1 MRTKIL
7 AALCC
12 VAAMAAPAAQ
22 PGPRELFERARMLEE
37 SNSKLPEAI
46 VLYTQVAAQS
56 ADRPLAAA
64 AQLRIGLVHE
74 RLGQKADAQRA
85 FRAVMERHPD
95 QRELVRQARAKLGT
109 AAPPE
114 EIGPRA
120 RQVWKHENAA
130 PLGAPSPDG
139 KLLSYVDF
147 ETGNLAVR
155 SLAAASGRVLTTDAN
170 YVTRDVQWAEFSV
183 FSPDNRQIAY
193 GWYRSPGYE
202 LRVIGVDG
210 SNARTVYRS
219 DHTSFVHPFGWTP
232 DGRRILVSLSDNDGT
247 RRIAFVTVA
256 TGAVR
261 TLKTLDWRALARASL
276 SPDGAWIVYDF
287 PPDEKLAGR
296 DIYLLAADG
305 SREVRLIDHPSN
317 DLLPLWTPDGGHVMF
332 LTDRGGAM
340 AAWIQQVS
348 DGKPVGPARL
358 LKSDMNATIPVGLT
372 KSGALYYVLQS
383 GQEDIY
389 TASVDPATGRLL
401 DGPIRASEHRVGANT
416 HADWAP
422 DGARLV
428 YVSKRLPRPLGQL
441 FGARALMILDTNSGK
456 ARELSLPLAY
466 IERPSWSPD
475 GRELLVGGSSK
486 GKAGLYRVDAET
498 GQFTAVVELERPA
511 YFNGSAWGRDGKTIY
526 YVASPAA
533 GNVQRVMSLEL
544 DSGRERVVDDAPLPK
559 SDLAISHDG
568 RSLAY
573 RAARVDSS
581 GPTTVIRIVRLD
593 TGAKRDLTPG
603 VVVGFRG
610 ISWTPDDSH
619 LVFATS
625 DAKGKRTTFA
635 SVPASGGPAT
645 PFAEGLSLG
654 HVIGSRLHPDGRRLA
669 FTSRQGVDEIWAL
682 ENFLPVGGPS
692 STSSSGRR

>member
-1 MRTKIL
+1 MRTSLFATAIALL
-7 AALCC
+7 AATL
-12 VAAMAAPAAQ
+12 AAQ
-22 PGPRELFERARMLEE
+22 SPRELFERARLLEE

-56 ADRPLAAA
+56 VDRPLAAT
-64 AQLRIGLVHE
+64 AQLRIGLLHE

-85 FRAVMERHPD
+85 FRAVVERHSD
-95 QRELVRQARAKLGT
+95 QPELVRQARAKLET
-109 AAPPE
+109 AARPE
-114 EIGPRA
+114 DTGPRA

-147 ETGNLAVR
+147 ASGNLAIR
-155 SLAAASGRVLTTDAN
+155 SLASGTGRLLTSDAN
-170 YVTRDVQWAEFSV
+170 YITRDVQWAEFSV
-183 FSPDNRQIAY
+183 FSPDNRHIAY

-202 LRVIGVDG
+202 LRVVGVDG
-210 SNARTVYRS
+210 SSPRTVYRS
-219 DHTSFVHPFGWTP
+219 EHTSFVHPFAWTP
-232 DGRRILVSLSDNDGT
+232 DGRHVLVSLSDNDGT
-247 RRIAFVTVA
+247 RRIAFITVA

-276 SPDGAWIVYDF
+276 SPDGTWIVYDF
-287 PPDEKLAGR
+287 PPDEKVAAR

-305 SREVRLIDHPSN
+305 SREIRLVDHPSN
-317 DLLPLWTPDGGHVMF
+317 DLLPLWTPDGRHVMF

-340 AAWIQQVS
+340 AAWIQPVS
-348 DGKPVGPARL
+348 DGKPIGQARL
-358 LKSDMNATIPVGLT
+358 LKSDMNATIPVGFT
-372 KSGALYYVLQS
+372 TSGTLYYVLQS

-389 TASVDPATGRLL
+389 TASVDPVTGRLL
-401 DGPIRASEHRVGANT
+401 DGPIRASEHRVGANAN
-416 HADWAP
+416 ADWAP
-422 DGARLV
+422 DGVRLV

-441 FGARALMILDTNSGK
+441 FGARTLTILDTRSGK

-486 GKAGLYRVDAET
+486 GKAGLYRVDAES

-526 YVASPAA
+526 YVMSPPT
-533 GNVQRVMSLEL
+533 GDVQRVMSREL
-544 DSGRERVVDDAPLPK
+544 ASGRERVVDDSPLPK

-573 RAARVDSS
+573 RAARTDPG
-581 GPTTVIRIVRLD
+581 GPTAVIRIVQLD

-610 ISWTPDDSH
+610 ISWTPDDSR

-625 DAKGKRTTFA
+625 DSKGKRTTFA
-635 SVPASGGPAT
+635 SVPVSGGPAT
-645 PFAEGLSLG
+645 PFAEGLSLA

-682 ENFLPVGGPS
+682 ENFLPVDGS
-692 STSSSGRR
+692 ASTSPAARR